1 MNPFDL
7 PGPPFLLFYLLLIAG
22 AAAAFYLTIITLEDG
37 AIPSLPLGNPYQ
49 IAWLRGGAREAVRV
63 AVLSLLDRNLVE
75 LGVSTVTARVTDISA
90 VAEPIER
97 AILRRCIDGGELLSR
112 LPADPMV
119 AAACERLRDGLSR
132 IGLVPNDAQQR
143 VRSGIFAF
151 AVAMLAAVALVKL
164 SVAFD
169 RGRSNVGFLIV
180 LAGAAP
186 FALGFLLV
194 HRRTRLGDRVL
205 ADLRRL
211 FAGLR
216 GRAQAIRRGEATNE
230 AMLLAAVFGIAA
242 LPEGAYFDLRQAYA
256 RADRSGNGSSGCGG
270 GGGGSGCGGGG
281 GGCGG
286 CGGGS

>member
-7 PGPPFLLFYLLLIAG
+7 PGPSFLLFYLLLIAG
-22 AAAAFYLTIITLEDG
+22 AAAAFYLSITALEDG
-37 AIPSLPLGNPYQ
+37 ATPTLPLGNPYQ

-75 LGVSTVTARVTDISA
+75 LGVSAVTTRVTDVSA
-90 VAEPIER
+90 VDQPIER
-97 AILRRCIDGGELLSR
+97 AILRRCMDGGELLSR

-119 AAACERLRDGLSR
+119 AAACERLRDGLTR
-132 IGLVPNDAQQR
+132 LGLVPNDAQQW
-143 VRSGIFAF
+143 VRRGIFAVTV
-151 AVAMLAAVALVKL
+151 AVLAAVALGKL
-164 SVAFD
+164 AIAFE

-180 LAGAAP
+180 LALAAP
-186 FALGFLLV
+186 VALGFLLA
-194 HRRTRLGDRVL
+194 HRRTRLGDRML

-216 GRAQAIRRGEATNE
+216 NRAQAIRRGEATND

-242 LPEGAYFDLRQAYA
+242 LPTGAYFDLQ
-256 RADRSGNGSSGCGG
+256 RASTKATQSGSNSCGG
-270 GGGGSGCGGGG
+270 GGDGGGGGCGGGG

-286 CGGGS
+286 CGSG